1 MLTRKE
7 QIQID
12 LVEARA
18 KKDLLYARFVREMD
32 LNNEHI
38 KDLENELANIEQRKR
53 KDSGGRSRYGQLPH
67 ERED

>member
-18 KKDLLYARFVREMD
+18 HKDILYARFVRECE
-32 LNNEHI
+32 LTNIRI
-38 KDLENELANIEQRKR
+38 KELEEELANIEQ
-53 KDSGGRSRYGQLPH
+53 YGDMAQTDCPWK
-67 ERED
+67 

>member
-38 KDLENELANIEQRKR
+38 KELENELANIEQ
-53 KDSGGRSRYGQLPH
+53 YGNMAEQTDCPWK
-67 ERED
+67 